1 MYISIYC
8 IHMYKQTS
16 SGFLGE
22 FQKEQEKFEKRQRHN
37 QGIYNYITIYS
48 HVLMLIQTQV
58 FLPG

>member
-1 MYISIYC
+1 MYIYIYC

-22 FQKEQEKFEKRQRHN
+22 FQKEQEKFEKKQRHN

-48 HVLMLIQTQV
+48 HM
-58 FLPG
+58 FSC